1 MAAGPAGKG
10 ALGRTAA
17 VAGNQTRAQ
26 SMTIRAPCRLDRG
39 RGQISPGQ
47 KQDRPGKHG
56 QDQETKSSGP
66 FHNYFMISSASL
78 KGKRSIIRVVSQFEI
93 R

>member
-1 MAAGPAGKG
+1 
-10 ALGRTAA
+10 
-17 VAGNQTRAQ
+17 
-26 SMTIRAPCRLDRG
+26 MTIRASCHLDRG

-47 KQDRPGKHG
+47 KQDRPGNHG
-56 QDQETKSSGP
+56 HDQETRSSGP
-66 FHNYFMISSASL
+66 FHNHFMISSASL